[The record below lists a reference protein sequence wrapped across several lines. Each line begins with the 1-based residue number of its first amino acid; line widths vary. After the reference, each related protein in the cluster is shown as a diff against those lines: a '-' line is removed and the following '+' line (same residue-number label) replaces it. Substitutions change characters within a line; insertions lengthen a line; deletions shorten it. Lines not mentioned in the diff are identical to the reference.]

1 MRTIK
6 AWSMGL
12 GAWGLMMVSAAFGQ
26 TASDLNEGFRVVK
39 QSGGSAYTLQ
49 WWGKQ
54 GRSYFL
60 EQSPDLVNWTY
71 APVVFGGAAQVSG
84 LGLNTTAERLFWRLR
99 HTDAQNGGNAQLA
112 DFDSDGVSNLD
123 EVTTGQNPFGN
134 TDGDSNGLPD
144 DWEEFNEGKF
154 ACYSGALNVGLAQ
167 GSTTTRTLTLR
178 NDTDQA
184 VNWTLG
190 MDNLL
195 ASRWLNSNTGG
206 PSYTWEEIST
216 TGTQLLPASVYIDHT
231 QPVSLNLFTFPFFGT
246 NYSTFQ
252 VSTEGYIDFTNH
264 IYFSINR
271 AFPAYD
277 RPPSMIAGFW
287 DNLDP
292 NASGDIY
299 FQEFSDHCVIEYKD
313 VKRAGWPGTV
323 TFQIVLFSSGA
334 FEFRYHTIAT
344 AANSCTVGY
353 QNQDYTIAE
362 TLVYNENFLTSNM
375 RLRWERLP
383 FLSTSATSGT
393 VAAHSTVNV
402 TLTYDATNTEAGSVH
417 YPAITL
423 SHSGTG
429 GSPRR
434 LPASLTVTGVD
445 GDNDG
450 LPNYYENAFGLDPA
464 LNDAGLDRD
473 LDGLT
478 NYQEYLLG
486 TVPNQPDSD
495 YDEMNDGWEQL
506 YGFPPLVNNATDA
519 DPTNDL
525 TADPD
530 SDGLLNT
537 KEEQIGT
544 NPRSS
549 DTDGDTYS
557 DAAENAG
564 TSNGTGFASTP
575 PNPGGNSS
583 GPPAA
588 PLPPTVEVSVQIG
601 DHSVSNSEKYK
612 VVLEPLEGDL
622 NTQKRT
628 RSNSAYGEVQ
638 TRTFSLPAGAKYKVT
653 LEHAG
658 TDPKYKGTPRPDY
671 DYTLSFSYT
680 GASGPVNVVT
690 QDPQLML
697 GAHDEGDDFY
707 ATNRSAT
714 LNVAWLTSETVATV
728 PSDRKRT
735 KFGVGEDVNVSILPY
750 ALQATTWELLGNPG
764 TSTLDPH
771 GPYTRKLIAGERAC
785 QPQVKATINGKT
797 LTRDFN
803 VIEPTGV
810 VIKRE
815 PGTGVRH
822 ANGFASV
829 GFKGR
834 PSIHPTD
841 VSFMGIQVRE
851 GTCTGVATGC
861 LLIKNGEVHQ
871 DGIWSNVTSGSQSEP
886 SKVVYVDT
894 ISTGDYPPPFA
905 AGGAFSWQIPW
916 LFKVSNGSEKQ
927 FTTVS
932 HEEQVDS
939 QGGATITKGSHSET
953 KAASDPTSTY

>member
-1 MRTIK
+1 M
-6 AWSMGL
+6 
-12 GAWGLMMVSAAFGQ
+12 Q
-26 TASDLNEGFRVVK
+26 TTPSTSRLNNTGTCP
-39 QSGGSAYTLQ
+39 TL
-49 WWGKQ
+49 
-54 GRSYFL
+54 R
-60 EQSPDLVNWTY
+60 
-71 APVVFGGAAQVSG
+71 
-84 LGLNTTAERLFWRLR
+84 
-99 HTDAQNGGNAQLA
+99 
-112 DFDSDGVSNLD
+112 
-123 EVTTGQNPFGN
+123 
-134 TDGDSNGLPD
+134 
-144 DWEEFNEGKF
+144 
-154 ACYSGALNVGLAQ
+154 GALQ
-167 GSTTTRTLTLR
+167 TLTLR
-178 NDTDQA
+178 NNTDQA

-216 TGTQLLPASVYIDHT
+216 TGTLLMPISNMSGGTQSVT
-231 QPVSLNLFTFPFFGT
+231 LGQFSFPFFGT
-246 NYSTFQ
+246 SYSSLQ
-252 VSTEGYIDFTNH
+252 VHTEGYIDFTTYLSDHRNT
-264 IYFSINR
+264 
-271 AFPAYD
+271 AFPAAN
-277 RPPSMIAGFW
+277 RPPSIIAAFW
-287 DNLDP
+287 DDLDP
-292 NASGDIY
+292 YTSGDIY
-299 FQEFSDHCVIEYKD
+299 FQEFSDHCVIEFKN
-313 VKRAGWPGTV
+313 VTRSGFPGTL
-323 TFQIVLFSSGA
+323 TFQTVLHASGV
-334 FEFRYHTIAT
+334 FEFRYHNLT
-344 AANSCTVGY
+344 AIVNSCTVGY

-362 TLVYNENFLTSNM
+362 TLVHNQNFLTSNM

-383 FLSTSATSGT
+383 FLSASATSGT

-434 LPASLTVTGVD
+434 LSASLTVTGVD

-537 KEEQIGT
+537 QEEQIGT

-557 DAAENAG
+557 DAAENTGA
-564 TSNGTGFASTP
+564 SNATGFASTP

-583 GPPAA
+583 GPPAN

-628 RSNSAYGEVQ
+628 RSNSAYGEAQ

-714 LNVAWLTSETVATV
+714 LNVAWLTSQTVATV

-735 KFGVGEDVNVSILPY
+735 KLGVGEKVDLKVLPSGLTVSS
-750 ALQATTWELLGNPG
+750 WDLLGNPG
-764 TSTLDPH
+764 TSAFTTQGSNPREL
-771 GPYTRKLIAGERAC
+771 TVGERAC
-785 QPQVKATINGKT
+785 SPQAKATISGKS

-803 VIEPTGV
+803 VIEPNGV
-810 VIKRE
+810 EILPE
-815 PGTGVRH
+815 PGTGVWH
-822 ANGFASV
+822 VQGKASV
-829 GFKGR
+829 GFIGR
-834 PSIHPTD
+834 AYVLPTD
-841 VSFMGIQVRE
+841 VSFQFIEMRE
-851 GTCTGVATGC
+851 EACAGAGTGYFEG
-861 LLIKNGEVHQ
+861 
-871 DGIWSNVTSGSQSEP
+871 DTSTHPQGQWIRVISGDASRP
-886 SKVVYVDT
+886 SKDGANDQIKSNANNPPFSIGTFEWSIPWQFRVNGGAEKTFSTVAHKEKMSASGGMT
-894 ISTGDYPPPFA
+894 ISKGGHSVTRA
-905 AGGAFSWQIPW
+905 A
-916 LFKVSNGSEKQ
+916 N
-927 FTTVS
+927 
-932 HEEQVDS
+932 
-939 QGGATITKGSHSET
+939 
-953 KAASDPTSTY
+953 DPSSSF

>member
-1 MRTIK
+1 MRTFI
-6 AWSMGL
+6 
-12 GAWGLMMVSAAFGQ
+12 AWGVMMIVLVTAAFGQ

-39 QSGGSAYTLQ
+39 QPGGGAYTLQ

-313 VKRAGWPGTV
+313 VKGSFGAGKA

-334 FEFRYHTIAT
+334 FEFRYHDLTTIV
-344 AANSCTVGY
+344 NSCTVGY

-362 TLVYNENFLTSNM
+362 TLVHNQNFLTSNM

-445 GDNDG
+445 GDSDG

-588 PLPPTVEVSVQIG
+588 PTAADRRGQRADWRPQRQQLRKVQ
-601 DHSVSNSEKYK
+601 
-612 VVLEPLEGDL
+612 
-622 NTQKRT
+622 
-628 RSNSAYGEVQ
+628 
-638 TRTFSLPAGAKYKVT
+638 
-653 LEHAG
+653 
-658 TDPKYKGTPRPDY
+658 
-671 DYTLSFSYT
+671 
-680 GASGPVNVVT
+680 
-690 QDPQLML
+690 
-697 GAHDEGDDFY
+697 
-707 ATNRSAT
+707 
-714 LNVAWLTSETVATV
+714 
-728 PSDRKRT
+728 
-735 KFGVGEDVNVSILPY
+735 
-750 ALQATTWELLGNPG
+750 
-764 TSTLDPH
+764 
-771 GPYTRKLIAGERAC
+771 
-785 QPQVKATINGKT
+785 
-797 LTRDFN
+797 
-803 VIEPTGV
+803 
-810 VIKRE
+810 
-815 PGTGVRH
+815 
-822 ANGFASV
+822 
-829 GFKGR
+829 
-834 PSIHPTD
+834 
-841 VSFMGIQVRE
+841 
-851 GTCTGVATGC
+851 
-861 LLIKNGEVHQ
+861 
-871 DGIWSNVTSGSQSEP
+871 SGSG
-886 SKVVYVDT
+886 T
-894 ISTGDYPPPFA
+894 
-905 AGGAFSWQIPW
+905 AGG
-916 LFKVSNGSEKQ
+916 
-927 FTTVS
+927 
-932 HEEQVDS
+932 
-939 QGGATITKGSHSET
+939 
-953 KAASDPTSTY
+953 

>member
-1 MRTIK
+1 MRTFI
-6 AWSMGL
+6 
-12 GAWGLMMVSAAFGQ
+12 AWGVMMMVLVTAAFGQ

-39 QSGGSAYTLQ
+39 QPGGGAYTLQ

-134 TDGDSNGLPD
+134 ADANTNGLPD

-154 ACYSGALNVGLAQ
+154 ACYSGSLNVGLAQ

-216 TGTQLLPASVYIDHT
+216 TGTLLMPASIYIDHT
-231 QPVSLNLFTFPFFGT
+231 QPVSLSLFTFPFFGT

-292 NASGDIY
+292 LTSGDIF
-299 FQEFSDHCVIEYKD
+299 FQEFNDHCVIEYKN
-313 VKRAGWPGTV
+313 VARAGWPGTL

-383 FLSTSATSGT
+383 FLSASATSGT

-445 GDNDG
+445 GDSDG
-450 LPNYYENAFGLDPA
+450 LPDYYEKAFGLDPA
-464 LNDAGLDRD
+464 LNDANSDRD

-525 TADPD
+525 TANPD
-530 SDGLLNT
+530 NDGLLNT
-537 KEEQIGT
+537 QEEQIGT
-544 NPRSS
+544 NPRSA

-557 DAAENAG
+557 DAAENTGASNT
-564 TSNGTGFASTP
+564 TSFASTP
-575 PNPGGNSS
+575 PNPGGKAS
-583 GPPAA
+583 GPPAN

-628 RSNSAYGEVQ
+628 RSNSAYGDVE

-690 QDPQLML
+690 QDPQNML
-697 GAHDEGDDFY
+697 GVHDEGDDFY

-714 LNVAWLTSETVATV
+714 LNVAWLTSATVATV
-728 PSDRKRT
+728 PADRKRT
-735 KFGVGEDVNVSILPY
+735 KLGVGEKVDLRVLPSGLTVSS
-750 ALQATTWELLGNPG
+750 WDLLGNPG
-764 TSTLDPH
+764 TSAFTTQGSNPREL
-771 GPYTRKLIAGERAC
+771 TVGERAC
-785 QPQVKATINGKT
+785 SPQAKAMISGKS

-803 VIEPTGV
+803 VIEPNGV
-810 VIKRE
+810 EILPE
-815 PGTGVRH
+815 PGTGVWH
-822 ANGFASV
+822 VQGKASV

-834 PSIHPTD
+834 AYILPTD
-841 VSFMGIQVRE
+841 VSFEFMEIRE
-851 GTCTGVATGC
+851 DTCVGLGTGYFAG
-861 LLIKNGEVHQ
+861 
-871 DGIWSNVTSGSQSEP
+871 DTSPHPQGQWIDVMSGDAARP
-886 SKVVYVDT
+886 SKVNGVDQ
-894 ISTGDYPPPFA
+894 INSNPNNPPFSV
-905 AGGAFSWQIPW
+905 GTFEWSIPW
-916 LFKVSNGSEKQ
+916 QFRVGGGSEKT
-927 FTTVS
+927 FSTVLQK
-932 HEEQVDS
+932 EEMNAS
-939 QGGATITKGSHSET
+939 GGLTISKGGHSVSR
-953 KAASDPTSTY
+953 AANDPTSSY